1 MYTDIILYNA
11 IIKWF
16 DDALTDWGSIDD
28 PDWIEYVCNEIGI
41 TETEYKRIMGL
52 ESEEK

>member
-16 DDALTDWGSIDD
+16 DDALTDWGSIND
-28 PDWIEYVCNEIGI
+28 PDWIEYVCEEIGI
-41 TETEYKRIMGL
+41 TPEEYARIM
-52 ESEEK
+52 KID